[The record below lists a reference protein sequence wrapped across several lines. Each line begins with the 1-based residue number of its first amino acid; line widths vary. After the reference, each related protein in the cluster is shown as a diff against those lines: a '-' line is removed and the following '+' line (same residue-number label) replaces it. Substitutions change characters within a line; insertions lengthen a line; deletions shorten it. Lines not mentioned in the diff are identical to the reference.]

1 MSEFIFL
8 LKILNGK
15 PHLLKEETCMKQQRA
30 RILKLVEEGKLSVD
44 EALTLL
50 EGLEN
55 HKVVPEDKEE
65 QLAAFVK
72 SDEAEA
78 EAEAEK
84 KDDSY
89 YKFQSAKEKVFEF
102 VDSAFKKLKEIDIDF
117 NFGKSIEIAHI
128 FQQPSTD
135 FHDLDIHIANGS
147 VRLIPWDQ
155 EEVRVECQAKMYRVE
170 TLEEAR
176 TTFLQGVVF
185 AIENNCLTFQT
196 QHKWMKVE
204 TKVFIPQTD
213 YEKVRVRLYNGPIS
227 AENMKVKDLKMDTAN
242 GKITLDNLQGQKADV
257 ETANGKIQVK
267 KSFLEEFEAETINGA
282 IQFEGDL
289 QKGNLHTFNGNILC
303 AISGT
308 TCEALFLK
316 ATTGN
321 IELHVPEE
329 IAVSGEL
336 KSNLGN
342 FNVKLEGIQITEEKS
357 EMVQK
362 YLRFETI
369 KQMEKVV
376 QVNSETK
383 TGAIRIKPLDRDQ
396 KLF

>member
-1 MSEFIFL
+1 
-8 LKILNGK
+8 
-15 PHLLKEETCMKQQRA
+15 MKQQRT
-30 RILKLVEEGKLSVD
+30 RILKLVEEGKLSVE
-44 EALTLL
+44 EALTLI
-50 EGLEN
+50 EGLES
-55 HKVVPEDKEE
+55 HKVVPGNKEE
-65 QLAAFVK
+65 QLSAFVK
-72 SDEAEA
+72 VDEAETES
-78 EAEAEK
+78 EATSETEK
-84 KDDSY
+84 KDESY

-128 FQQPSTD
+128 YQQPNTD
-135 FHDLDIHIANGS
+135 FHDVDVHIANGS

-155 EEVRVECQAKMYRVE
+155 EEVRVECQAKIYRVE

-204 TKVFIPQTD
+204 AKMFIPQAEYD
-213 YEKVRVRLYNGPIS
+213 KVRVRLYNGPIS
-227 AENMKVKDLKMDTAN
+227 AENMKIKDLKMDTAN
-242 GKITLDNLQGQKADV
+242 GKITIDHLQGQKAEV
-257 ETANGKIQVK
+257 ETANGRIQVK
-267 KSFLEEFEAETINGA
+267 KSFIEEFEAETINGA
-282 IQFEGDL
+282 IKFEGDFH
-289 QKGNLHTFNGNILC
+289 KGNLHTFNGNILC
-303 AISGT
+303 AISGN
-308 TCEALFLK
+308 TCETLSLR

-321 IELHVPEE
+321 IDLHVPEE

-336 KSNLGN
+336 KSNLGS
-342 FNVKLEGIQITEEKS
+342 FNVRLDGIQIKEEKS

-376 QVNSETK
+376 LVNSETK

>member
-1 MSEFIFL
+1 
-8 LKILNGK
+8 
-15 PHLLKEETCMKQQRA
+15 MKQQRT
-30 RILKLVEEGKLSVD
+30 RILKLVEEGKLSVE
-44 EALTLL
+44 EALTLI
-50 EGLEN
+50 EGLES
-55 HKVVPEDKEE
+55 HKVVPGNKEE
-65 QLAAFVK
+65 QLSAFVK
-72 SDEAEA
+72 VDEAETES
-78 EAEAEK
+78 EATSETEK
-84 KDDSY
+84 KDESY

-128 FQQPSTD
+128 YQQPNTD
-135 FHDLDIHIANGS
+135 FHDVDVHIANGS

-155 EEVRVECQAKMYRVE
+155 EEVRVECQAKIYRVE

-185 AIENNCLTFQT
+185 TIENNCLTFQT

-204 TKVFIPQTD
+204 AKMFIPQAEYD
-213 YEKVRVRLYNGPIS
+213 KVRVRLYNGPIS
-227 AENMKVKDLKMDTAN
+227 AENMKIKDLKMDTAN
-242 GKITLDNLQGQKADV
+242 GKITIDHLQGQKAEV
-257 ETANGKIQVK
+257 ETANGRIQVK
-267 KSFLEEFEAETINGA
+267 KSFIEEFEAETINGA
-282 IQFEGDL
+282 IKFEGDFH
-289 QKGNLHTFNGNILC
+289 KGNLHTFNGNILC
-303 AISGT
+303 AISGN
-308 TCEALFLK
+308 TCETISLR

-321 IELHVPEE
+321 IDLHVPEE

-336 KSNLGN
+336 RSNLGS
-342 FNVKLEGIQITEEKS
+342 FNVRLDGIQIKEEKS

-376 QVNSETK
+376 LVNSETK

>member
-1 MSEFIFL
+1 
-8 LKILNGK
+8 
-15 PHLLKEETCMKQQRA
+15 MKQQRT
-30 RILKLVEEGKLSVD
+30 RILKLVEEGKLSVE
-44 EALTLL
+44 EALTLI
-50 EGLEN
+50 EGLES
-55 HKVVPEDKEE
+55 HKVVPGNKEE
-65 QLAAFVK
+65 QLSAFVK
-72 SDEAEA
+72 VDEAETES
-78 EAEAEK
+78 EATSETEK
-84 KDDSY
+84 KDESY

-128 FQQPSTD
+128 YQQPNTD
-135 FHDLDIHIANGS
+135 FHDVDVHIANGS

-155 EEVRVECQAKMYRVE
+155 EEVRVECQAKIYRVE

-204 TKVFIPQTD
+204 AKMFIPQAEYD
-213 YEKVRVRLYNGPIS
+213 KVRVRLYNGPIS
-227 AENMKVKDLKMDTAN
+227 AENMKIKDLKMDTAN
-242 GKITLDNLQGQKADV
+242 GKITIDHLQGQKAEV
-257 ETANGKIQVK
+257 ETANGRIQVK
-267 KSFLEEFEAETINGA
+267 KSFIEEFEAETINGA
-282 IQFEGDL
+282 IKFEGDFH
-289 QKGNLHTFNGNILC
+289 KGNLHTFNGNILC
-303 AISGT
+303 AISGN
-308 TCEALFLK
+308 TCETLSLR

-321 IELHVPEE
+321 IDLHVPEE

-336 KSNLGN
+336 KSNLGS
-342 FNVKLEGIQITEEKS
+342 FNVRLDGIQIKEEKS

-376 QVNSETK
+376 LVNSETK
-383 TGAIRIKPLDRDQ
+383 TGAIRIRALDRDQ

>member
-1 MSEFIFL
+1 
-8 LKILNGK
+8 
-15 PHLLKEETCMKQQRA
+15 MKQQRA

-55 HKVVPEDKEE
+55 HKVVPDNKEE
-65 QLAAFVK
+65 QLSAHVK

-78 EAEAEK
+78 ETEK

-128 FQQPSTD
+128 YQQPNTD

-147 VRLIPWDQ
+147 VSLIPWDQ
-155 EEVRVECQAKMYRVE
+155 EEVRVECQAKIYRVE

-185 AIENNCLTFQT
+185 AIDNNCLTLQT

-204 TKVFIPQTD
+204 AKMFIPQSD

-227 AENMKVKDLKMDTAN
+227 AENIKVKDLKMDTAN
-242 GKITLDNLQGQKADV
+242 GKITLDNLQGQKAEV
-257 ETANGKIQVK
+257 ETANGGIQVK

-282 IQFEGDL
+282 IKFEGDL

-308 TCEALFLK
+308 ACETLSLK